1 MEKSIVD
8 WYRSTDTQALSSK
21 AKQVCT
27 AVHGPAVLLRG
38 LIEFSNYCHRNCLYC
53 GIRRSSTRVQ
63 RYRLSDQQIKTA
75 VRQGFARGLRT
86 FVLQGGED
94 PGFGDGRLMRL
105 IGWIKEYTAGQAA
118 VTLSVGTLSRQRYE
132 QLYRAGADRYLIR
145 FETSDPQL
153 HAYLRDGSSLKQ
165 RLAAIRAIQDIGYM
179 TGTGY
184 MVGLPGESE
193 ETRIENALLA
203 YRLQADML
211 GIGPFIPHPDT
222 PLRDA
227 PAQPLELTVRATA
240 LARLLLPKA
249 HLPATTAAGSLEPD
263 GREQVIEAGAN
274 VLMPNLTPTDQKKDY
289 LLYPGKICL
298 EESGIHCIGCLA
310 TRVQPLGRELSFDIG
325 GAL

>member
-8 WYRSTDTQALSSK
+8 WYRSTDTQTLTSK

-38 LIEFSNYCHRNCLYC
+38 LIEFSNYCRRNCLYC
-53 GIRRSSTRVQ
+53 GIRRSNTRVQ

-75 VRQGFARGLRT
+75 VREGFARGLRT

-94 PGFGDGRLMRL
+94 PGFGDERLMRL
-105 IGWIKEYTAGQAA
+105 IGWIKEHTGGQAA
-118 VTLSVGTLSRQRYE
+118 VTLSLGTLSRQRYT

-153 HAYLRDGSSLKQ
+153 HRYLRDGSSLEQ
-165 RLAAIRAIQDIGYM
+165 RLAAIRDIQDIGYM

-184 MVGLPGESE
+184 MVGLPGENE
-193 ETRIENALLA
+193 DIRIENALLA
-203 YRLQADML
+203 YRLQADMV
-211 GIGPFIPHPDT
+211 GIGPFIPHPAT
-222 PLRDA
+222 PLREA
-227 PAQPLELTVRATA
+227 PAQPLELTLRATA

-249 HLPATTAAGSLEPD
+249 HIPATTAAGSLESD
-263 GREQVIEAGAN
+263 GREQALEAGAN

-310 TRVQPLGRELSFDIG
+310 ARVQPLGRELSFDIG